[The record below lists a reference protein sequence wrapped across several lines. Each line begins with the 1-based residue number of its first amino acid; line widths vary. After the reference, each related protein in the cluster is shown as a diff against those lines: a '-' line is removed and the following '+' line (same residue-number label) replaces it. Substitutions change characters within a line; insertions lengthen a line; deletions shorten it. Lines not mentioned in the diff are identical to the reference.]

1 MTGGTA
7 GQRAS
12 GRPDPTS
19 LQRHRPSRRFGD
31 GTRVR
36 SAPPSPQPTLT
47 VLAVLTVLAA
57 SSALAQDAPAALARA
72 EHAYAQVRS
81 LRADFEQTITNP
93 MLGGPE
99 VSHGTLFL
107 VKPDRFAMRFAE
119 PAGDRIIADGTWL
132 WAYTPSTV
140 PGQVIRQ
147 PVPAS
152 GAATPNL
159 FAQFVER
166 PMDRYDVTYGGRATV
181 AGEPVE
187 LVTLVP
193 IVDGLGFRRA
203 TIAIAEGTGW
213 IRQLQI
219 VEDSGQRRTIE
230 LTTISPNADIP
241 PSEVRFTV
249 PRGVKVVTP

>member
-1 MTGGTA
+1 MTDGPT
-7 GQRAS
+7 
-12 GRPDPTS
+12 GRRWHPTS
-19 LQRHRPSRRFGD
+19 LQRHLPSRRFSD
-31 GTRVR
+31 GTRTR
-36 SAPPSPQPTLT
+36 ATALLMLT
-47 VLAVLTVLAA
+47 ALAITPAF
-57 SSALAQDAPAALARA
+57 AQDAPAALARA
-72 EHAYAQVRS
+72 ERAYAQVRS

-99 VSHGTLFL
+99 VARGTLFL
-107 VKPDRFAMRFAE
+107 VKPDRFAMRFTE

-147 PVPAS
+147 PVPTS

-166 PMDRYDVTYGGRATV
+166 PLERYDVTYAGRATV

-203 TIAIAEGTGW
+203 TIAIAEGSGW

-230 LTTISPNADIP
+230 LTAILPNAKVPAD
-241 PSEVRFTV
+241 EVRFTV
-249 PRGVKVVTP
+249 PHGVKIVTP